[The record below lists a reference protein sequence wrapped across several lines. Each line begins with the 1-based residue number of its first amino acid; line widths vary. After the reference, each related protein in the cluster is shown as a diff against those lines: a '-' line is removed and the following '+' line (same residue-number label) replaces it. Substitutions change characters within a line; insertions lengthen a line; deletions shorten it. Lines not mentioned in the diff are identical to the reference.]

1 MENNKETTTAENK
14 HAEQPAAEPP
24 KDNAAEQ
31 HAQDP
36 QPKKKDDQPKKPF
49 YKSGIFWTLVATA
62 AGAIGVG
69 AAILLSN
76 KGEDLADAAATPAE
90 A

>member
-1 MENNKETTTAENK
+1 MEEINKETTAENK
-14 HAEQPAAEPP
+14 NAEQPAAEPP

-31 HAQDP
+31 RAQDP
-36 QPKKKDDQPKKPF
+36 QPKKDDQPKKPF

-76 KGEDLADAAATPAE
+76 KSGDLAEAAATPAE

>member
-14 HAEQPAAEPP
+14 NAEQPAAEPP

-36 QPKKKDDQPKKPF
+36 QPKKDDQPKKPF

>member
-1 MENNKETTTAENK
+1 MEEINKETTAENK
-14 HAEQPAAEPP
+14 NAEQPAAEPT

-31 HAQDP
+31 RAQDP
-36 QPKKKDDQPKKPF
+36 QPKKPF

-69 AAILLSN
+69 AAIILSN
-76 KGEDLADAAATPAE
+76 KGENLAEAAATPAE